1 MDTKARYANHYGLR
15 GVFVWEIDA
24 DNFGGMY
31 GKPAY
36 TIASTISDAL
46 ASGAGLEEA
55 EILGAAADNADVEPK
70 APTCAQVNFRL
81 LIITNSTCI

>member
-1 MDTKARYANHYGLR
+1 MWSCRVGWHDTG
-15 GVFVWEIDA
+15 GDVDA

-70 APTCAQVNFRL
+70 APTNQR
-81 LIITNSTCI
+81 

>member
-1 MDTKARYANHYGLR
+1 MDIKARYANHYGLR

-24 DNFGGMY
+24 DNFRGMY

-46 ASGAGLEEA
+46 ASGARLEEA
-55 EILGAAADNADVEPK
+55 EILGAATDNADVEPK

-81 LIITNSTCI
+81 LIT